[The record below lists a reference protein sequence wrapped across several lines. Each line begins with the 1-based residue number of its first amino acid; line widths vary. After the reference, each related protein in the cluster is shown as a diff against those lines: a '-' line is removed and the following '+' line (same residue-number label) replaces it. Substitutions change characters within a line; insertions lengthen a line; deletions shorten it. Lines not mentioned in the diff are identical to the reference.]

1 VSVEVVAL
9 GGGILFMLV
18 AIVGGGFVIREI
30 AMPRV
35 PHWARVASGVV
46 GLLLLLPFMLALLRG
61 GESGVAIP
69 SANSSPKLP
78 SPARTAGGIEV
89 DAEPAISGDRIELS
103 GLAAAVRNNP
113 PQVGDTVTVSY
124 SLTNVGEKDIQIG
137 STFVGGRNPAN
148 DRKDSEAMNQSRI
161 LKPGE
166 TVRAEGRILLDG
178 AGPWTLWPCY
188 ALSSDRYCP
197 DKWKAFSVTAE

>member
-1 VSVEVVAL
+1 MSVEVLAL

-61 GESGVAIP
+61 GESGDATP
-69 SANSSPKLP
+69 SANSSPQLP
-78 SPARTAGGIEV
+78 SPERTEGGIEV
-89 DAEPAISGDRIELS
+89 DAKPAISGDRIELR
-103 GLAAAVRNNP
+103 GLAAAARTNP

-124 SLTNVGEKDIQIG
+124 SLTNVGEEDIQIG
-137 STFVGGRNPAN
+137 FTFVGGRNPAD
-148 DRKDSEAMNQSRI
+148 DRRDSEEMNQGRM

-166 TVRAEGRILLDG
+166 TVQAEGRILLDG

-188 ALSSDRYCP
+188 TLSHDRYCP
-197 DKWKAFSVTAE
+197 DKWKAFSVMAE